1 MTAIADPF
9 TASSSSD
16 DGVKRDQYGR
26 YLLPHPETGKETG
39 FTRVTTLARTL
50 ADMYGLHQWDKR
62 NVAKGMGLRPDLAAG
77 AAAADPEEDKAT
89 LTSIVEQAEAA
100 AGAKKGANFGTAFH
114 QAAQRLDRG
123 ESLKSIGMP
132 APISADLAAYAAALR
147 ADGYKVL
154 PEYMERIVYVPLDG
168 FEVVGT
174 FDRILSQPAG
184 VTKSEPLTIGDLK
197 SAKDLDYSWMEAE
210 IQQACYAHARFIWN
224 KAKQCWEP
232 MPKVD
237 QHRAVIIHCPIGKG
251 RTQIYGVNLI
261 EGWRKAQL
269 AVTVREARKSSKG
282 WLIQPQDQGS
292 VALHLV
298 SQATD
303 QAELAALWDRFHP
316 AGHWSADVNTAA
328 AGRWEYLKG
337 QPS

>member
-1 MTAIADPF
+1 
-9 TASSSSD
+9 
-16 DGVKRDQYGR
+16 
-26 YLLPHPETGKETG
+26 
-39 FTRVTTLARTL
+39 
-50 ADMYGLHQWDKR
+50 
-62 NVAKGMGLRPDLAAG
+62 
-77 AAAADPEEDKAT
+77 
-89 LTSIVEQAEAA
+89 
-100 AGAKKGANFGTAFH
+100 
-114 QAAQRLDRG
+114 
-123 ESLKSIGMP
+123 
-132 APISADLAAYAAALR
+132 
-147 ADGYKVL
+147 
-154 PEYMERIVYVPLDG
+154 
-168 FEVVGT
+168 
-174 FDRILSQPAG
+174 
-184 VTKSEPLTIGDLK
+184 
-197 SAKDLDYSWMEAE
+197 
-210 IQQACYAHARFIWN
+210 
-224 KAKQCWEP
+224 